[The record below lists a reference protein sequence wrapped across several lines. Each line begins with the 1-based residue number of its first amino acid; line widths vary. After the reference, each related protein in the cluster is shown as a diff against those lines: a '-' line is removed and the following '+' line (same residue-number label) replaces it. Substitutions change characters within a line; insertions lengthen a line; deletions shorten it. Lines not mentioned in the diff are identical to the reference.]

1 MTTFIKEEDVIQV
14 AKDLE
19 MIITPKMVD
28 DVLIM
33 FDDEMSI
40 EERPWQYVVQDLI
53 NEFKT
58 ELMLIQRN

>member
-33 FDDEMSI
+33 FDDEMSM

>member
-1 MTTFIKEEDVIQV
+1 V

-33 FDDEMSI
+33 FDDEMSM